1 MDTSVKNFQRLL
13 NSTGEFMRD
22 EIENLPLKKYEWV
35 RINYIPVC
43 MYSSMNLSNFSQWLH
58 PEEITPFFL
67 FFKDLS
73 REGPYL
79 KENDL
84 LYKFY
89 VLGSFMIIISMGIN
103 LILTQEQ

>member
-1 MDTSVKNFQRLL
+1 
-13 NSTGEFMRD
+13 
-22 EIENLPLKKYEWV
+22 
-35 RINYIPVC
+35 
-43 MYSSMNLSNFSQWLH
+43 MNLSFFSQWLH

>member
-1 MDTSVKNFQRLL
+1 
-13 NSTGEFMRD
+13 MRD

-35 RINYIPVC
+35 RMNYIPVC
-43 MYSSMNLSNFSQWLH
+43 MYYSMNLSFSSQWLH